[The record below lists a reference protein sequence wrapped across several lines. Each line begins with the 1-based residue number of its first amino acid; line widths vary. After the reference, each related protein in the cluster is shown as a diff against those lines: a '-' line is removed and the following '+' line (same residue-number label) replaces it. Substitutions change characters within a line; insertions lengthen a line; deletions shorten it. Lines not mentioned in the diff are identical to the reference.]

1 MRKLHWFQKS
11 LCVALSFLIFIA
23 GCGGSAANPVDRY
36 FPGDEKKSCNALFAE
51 MQSLDKDV
59 VLKNKT
65 KVGRDN
71 WNGILFVGG
80 FFLIVPWFFMDT
92 KGSHEIEIEAMR
104 ARKNALKIIFAD
116 KDCTPPSG
124 ATETT
129 N

>member
-1 MRKLHWFQKS
+1 MKEFQWFQKS
-11 LCVALSFLIFIA
+11 MCIALTCLIFIV
-23 GCGGSAANPVDRY
+23 GCGGQAPNPIDRY

-51 MQSLDKDV
+51 MQGLDKDV
-59 VLKNKT
+59 VLKNKA
-65 KVGRDN
+65 KVGRDH

-92 KGSHEIEIEAMR
+92 KGSQEVEIEALR
-104 ARKNALKIIFAD
+104 ARRNALKIIFAD